1 MARSAPTSSP
11 LEAQRLLLTA
21 TALYDG
27 VLGLV
32 FLVLFRP
39 LLGLLGVAVPENP
52 IYLQLAAGCI
62 ALFGL
67 GFWHAAQHPV
77 RNLDLVRLGVGMK
90 VFYVALAVYAAA
102 VGLLPHPLF
111 LVLALLDALFVVGVV
126 VLWRDMPKPRD

>member
-1 MARSAPTSSP
+1 MSSP

-21 TALYDG
+21 AALYDG
-27 VLGLV
+27 ILGLL
-32 FLVLFRP
+32 FLLFFRP
-39 LLGLLGVAVPENP
+39 ILGLLGAAVPENP
-52 IYLQLAAGCI
+52 VYLQLAAGCI

-77 RNLDLVRLGVGMK
+77 RNLDLVRLGTGLK
-90 VFYVALAVYAAA
+90 VFFVCLAAYAAA
-102 VGLLPHPLF
+102 VGLLPHPIF

>member
-1 MARSAPTSSP
+1 MSSP

-21 TALYDG
+21 AALYDG
-27 VLGLV
+27 ILGLL
-32 FLVLFRP
+32 FLLFFRP
-39 LLGLLGVAVPENP
+39 ILGLLGAAVPENP
-52 IYLQLAAGCI
+52 VYLQLAAGCI

-67 GFWHAAQHPV
+67 GFWWAAQRPV
-77 RNLDLVRLGVGMK
+77 RNLDLVRLGTGLK
-90 VFYVALAVYAAA
+90 VFFVCLAAYAAA

>member
-1 MARSAPTSSP
+1 MASSTP
-11 LEAQRLLLTA
+11 KSSSLEAQRLLLTA
-21 TALYDG
+21 AAVYD
-27 VLGLV
+27 VLLGLL
-32 FLVLFRP
+32 FLFLFRP